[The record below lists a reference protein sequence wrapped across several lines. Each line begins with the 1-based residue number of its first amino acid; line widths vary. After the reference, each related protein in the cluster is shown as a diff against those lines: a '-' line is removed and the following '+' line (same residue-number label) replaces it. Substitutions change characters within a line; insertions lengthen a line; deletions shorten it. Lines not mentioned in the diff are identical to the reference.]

1 MRTRVISGI
10 ALLALLALALAGG
23 AWSFLAI
30 MLLVTVLATHEFYSM
45 AQAGGY
51 QPAYAVGMAAA
62 FALIADVAY
71 QWDLEQ
77 AILVATLLL
86 AVLWQLPSINLFHL
100 DGRRTAPSPALPL
113 SRGGVTASDPSLQGD
128 GGGITPAPLTLLG
141 SRGGSMALSSD
152 QLRQVWLN
160 VGFTVAGV
168 LYIPWLL
175 RLGLLVYNYCRPD
188 QPCVGSSGIGL
199 GAIGPGIWW
208 VALVLVAT
216 TFADTGAYFVGSR
229 FGRRKLIPWISP
241 AKTVEGLIGGVFFTI
256 IGVLL
261 MTPVLGIAWYNALL
275 LGPLLAF
282 AAVCGDL
289 IESMFKR
296 AMKVKDSGHLI
307 PGHGGILDRIDSV
320 ILTLVVVFFY
330 ITYAQFLF
338 SA

>member
-1 MRTRVISGI
+1 MRTRVISGV
-10 ALLALLALALAGG
+10 ALVVLLALALIGG
-23 AWSFLAI
+23 AGSFLLAL
-30 MLLVTVLATHEFYSM
+30 LLVTVLATHEFYSM

-62 FALIADVAY
+62 FALIADVAFG
-71 QWDLEQ
+71 WRLEQ

-86 AVLWQLPSINLFHL
+86 AIVWQLS
-100 DGRRTAPSPALPL
+100 SPILL
-113 SRGGVTASDPSLQGD
+113 NYGVATASDPGLQPDEGR
-128 GGGITPAPLTLLG
+128 ITFTSPALTGRG
-141 SRGGSMALSSD
+141 SGGSIVGAALFRKGRLTLSSD
-152 QLRQVWLN
+152 QLRLSWLN
-160 VGFTVAGV
+160 VGFTIAGV

-188 QPCVGSSGIGL
+188 QPCVGRAGIGL
-199 GAIGPGIWW
+199 GAIGPGIGW
-208 VALVLVAT
+208 VVLVLVAT

-261 MTPVLGIAWYNALL
+261 MTPALRIAWYNALL
-275 LGPLLAF
+275 LGPLLAL

-320 ILTLVVVFFY
+320 ILTVAVVFFY

>member
-1 MRTRVISGI
+1 MRTRVISGV
-10 ALLALLALALAGG
+10 ALVVLLALVLVGG
-23 AWSFLAI
+23 AWSFLAA
-30 MLLVTVLATHEFYSM
+30 MLLVSVLATHEFYSM

-51 QPAYAVGMAAA
+51 QPAYVVGMAAA
-62 FALIADVAY
+62 FALIADVAFG
-71 QWDLEQ
+71 WELEQ

-86 AVLWQLPSINLFHL
+86 AIVWQL
-100 DGRRTAPSPALPL
+100 ASPALTTPAL
-113 SRGGVTASDPSLQGD
+113 PEDAEGGTATALLHPVS
-128 GGGITPAPLTLLG
+128 GGGTIGATLLHI
-141 SRGGSMALSSD
+141 GGRLALSSD
-152 QLRQVWLN
+152 QLRQSWLN
-160 VGFTVAGV
+160 VGFTIAGV

-188 QPCVGSSGIGL
+188 QPCAGSGGIGL
-199 GAIGPGIWW
+199 GVVGPGIWW
-208 VALVLVAT
+208 VVLVLVAT

-229 FGRRKLIPWISP
+229 FGRHKLIPWISP

-275 LGPLLAF
+275 LGPLLAL

-320 ILTLVVVFFY
+320 ILTVAVVFFY